1 MQKPF
6 VQLTFIFLLFAI
18 LVAVSSMSGST
29 GQEPAAA
36 AKKYYQSQ
44 ASLLAAE
51 LNRLH
56 NDIRNNKPVKTI
68 QSDFLSCRLAYK
80 KIELFIGYYQEGDEP
95 RFNGIPTGFIEEEDP
110 DAYQEPQGFQMIE
123 TFIFP
128 AFNAAQKDSLLY
140 FTGKLSTMAQGIA
153 RNTTALNPDQY
164 LPDAVMEELYR
175 ILTLGI
181 TGFDTPLSPNAIPE
195 AAAALETVRFVM
207 NCYRDRMRTAGIH
220 TEEGLRR
227 VDQCI
232 QYCRSHPVFASFNR
246 IQFIRHYLNP
256 VCEYWG
262 NSVQQL
268 GYPENA
274 SRYTLIRKTGSLFRK
289 GSLRTD
295 VFLGDDRF
303 TPLRAALGKKL
314 FYEQRLSASGH
325 RSCASCHQPDKAFT
339 DGLPTALQSDEHS
352 PLPRN
357 TPVLWNAALQH
368 NLFHDSRQ
376 TSMDKLVTEVLSNEK
391 EMNSGSEQA
400 IEKIITDAAYADL
413 FRTAYGETGQPFS
426 AGNAVNAISMY
437 LRTLVSY
444 NSPFDQYMRG
454 DDQALSTAAIEGFNL
469 FAGKAKCATCHYIPF
484 FNGSK
489 PPTWYYQES
498 EVIGVPAAP
507 LSDPATADPDP
518 GRFAIYP
525 KPFFLHAF
533 KTPTL
538 RNIALTAPYMHN
550 GVFKTLEQVIDFYD
564 KGGGRGIGLPVSNQT
579 LPFEKLGLT
588 EKEKLDLK
596 VFLLTLTD
604 TSGINVDSP

>member
-1 MQKPF
+1 M
-6 VQLTFIFLLFAI
+6 L
-18 LVAVSSMSGST
+18 
-29 GQEPAAA
+29 
-36 AKKYYQSQ
+36 
-44 ASLLAAE
+44 LLASSTTTISLENPTARAKQYYHSRVLE
-51 LNRLH
+51 LAAQLNQLH
-56 NDIRNNKPVKTI
+56 NDIRNNKPLKTI
-68 QSDFLSCRLAYK
+68 QSDFLRSRLAYK

-95 RFNGIPTGFIEEEDP
+95 GFNGIPTGFIEEEDP
-110 DAYQEPQGFQMIE
+110 DAYQEPQGLQVIE
-123 TFIFP
+123 TFLFP
-128 AFNAAQKDSLLY
+128 KYHAAQKDSLLY
-140 FTGKLSTMAQGIA
+140 FTGKLKTMAEGMS

-207 NCYRDRMRTAGIH
+207 SCYQKSMQSARIRS
-220 TEEGLRR
+220 EEGLRL
-227 VDQCI
+227 VDQSI
-232 QYCRSHPVFASFNR
+232 QYCRTHPSFTRFNR
-246 IQFIRHYLNP
+246 MQFIRNYLNP
-256 VCEYWG
+256 VCEWWG
-262 NSVQQL
+262 KTVKQL

-274 SRYTLIRKTGSLFRK
+274 SRYTLIRKTGSLFRRN
-289 GSLRTD
+289 SLRTD
-295 VFLGDDRF
+295 AYLGDDRF

-314 FYEQRLSASGH
+314 FYEQRLSATGR

-357 TPVLWNAALQH
+357 TPTLWNAALQH

-376 TSMDKLVTEVLSNEK
+376 TSMDRLVIEVLSNEK

-400 IEKIITDAAYADL
+400 IEKIITDTAYADL
-413 FRTAYGETGQPFS
+413 FRTAYGETHQPFS

-437 LRTLVSY
+437 LRTLISY
-444 NSPFDQYMRG
+444 NAPFDQYMRG
-454 DDQALSTAAIEGFNL
+454 NDKAINSSAIDGFNL
-469 FAGKAKCATCHYIPF
+469 FTGKAKCATCHYIPF

-489 PPTWYYQES
+489 PPLWYYQES
-498 EVIGVPAAP
+498 EVIGVPGAA
-507 LSDPATADPDP
+507 LSDPAKADSDP

-525 KPFFLHAF
+525 KPFFAHAF

-550 GVFKTLEQVIDFYD
+550 GVYTTLEQVIEFYD
-564 KGGGRGIGLPVSNQT
+564 KGGGRGMGLSVPNQT

-588 EKEKLDLK
+588 EKEKRDLK
-596 VFLLTLTD
+596 AFLEALTD
-604 TSGINVDSP
+604 MPGIAVHH